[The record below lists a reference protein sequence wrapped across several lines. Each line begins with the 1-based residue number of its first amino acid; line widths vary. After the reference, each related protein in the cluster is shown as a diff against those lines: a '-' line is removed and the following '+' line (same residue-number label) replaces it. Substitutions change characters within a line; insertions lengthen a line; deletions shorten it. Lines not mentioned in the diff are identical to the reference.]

1 MAETKRELHL
11 NRDIPQAAP
20 VRPVSRTQRTKA
32 ANAAPGCEGNRPV
45 LSLSKYRNSVRV
57 IREAFARTRTIWG
70 THPGKEA
77 LRQPCLKSGLEL
89 SLPAVS
95 ESAIVTAPSPG
106 SRQLRT
112 AAGCKELL
120 PCSRLDGGRQCQGR
134 SSLRPGCCRP
144 LVRFPTARQSP
155 SRPSRR
161 PCRSRSGRARCRA
174 SPAVS
179 PKSPE
184 SARRLRRTDARSPH
198 SRLSR

>member
-95 ESAIVTAPSPG
+95 GSAIVTAPSPG

-120 PCSRLDGGRQCQGR
+120 PCSRLDGGRQCQARISCGLDAAGR
-134 SSLRPGCCRP
+134 SSG
-144 LVRFPTARQSP
+144 FPTARQSP
-155 SRPSRR
+155 SLPSPR
-161 PCRSRSGRARCRA
+161 PCRSRSGRVRCRA
-174 SPAVS
+174 SRAAS
-179 PKSPE
+179 PRSRE
-184 SARRLRRTDARSPH
+184 SVRRSQQTDARSPH